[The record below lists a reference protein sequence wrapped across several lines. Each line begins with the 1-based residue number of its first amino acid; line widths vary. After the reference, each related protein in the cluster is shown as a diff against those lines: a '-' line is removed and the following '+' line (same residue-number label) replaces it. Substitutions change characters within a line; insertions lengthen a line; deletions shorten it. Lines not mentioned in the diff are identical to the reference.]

1 MNQSE
6 NDDNVRPPDPTI
18 TEQLIEPDEFS
29 YNYYDNNYSNNFI
42 NEYDNID
49 EILKQSLIDF
59 EQNEDQKMNKLL
71 MAKKQELI
79 DLIGIHLKDYTWKMD
94 EEWKSRNYDNELWI
108 MIQNKVNGVEDNYKI
123 CMNINDTWEK
133 NKKRIELN
141 ITQYIRK
148 CVICNEIKKLTFC
161 NKCLNQYYLQLQ
173 FEKKQVE

>member
-29 YNYYDNNYSNNFI
+29 YNYYDDNYSSNNFI

-79 DLIGIHLKDYTWKMD
+79 
-94 EEWKSRNYDNELWI
+94 
-108 MIQNKVNGVEDNYKI
+108 
-123 CMNINDTWEK
+123 EK
-133 NKKRIELN
+133 
-141 ITQYIRK
+141 Y
-148 CVICNEIKKLTFC
+148 VIIKKKLQKIQGHDVTNKDIYETVISIIEMYEMEYLNKYMLDETSYNNIFKIIKTIRLTKEEFSLLETLIVI
-161 NKCLNQYYLQLQ
+161 NK
-173 FEKKQVE
+173 

>member
-29 YNYYDNNYSNNFI
+29 YNYYDDNYSSNNFI

-79 DLIGIHLKDYTWKMD
+79 
-94 EEWKSRNYDNELWI
+94 
-108 MIQNKVNGVEDNYKI
+108 
-123 CMNINDTWEK
+123 EK
-133 NKKRIELN
+133 
-141 ITQYIRK
+141 Y
-148 CVICNEIKKLTFC
+148 VSIKKKLQKIQGHDVTNKDIYETVISIIEMYEMEYLNKYMLDETSYNNIFKIIKTIRLTKEEFSLLETLIVI
-161 NKCLNQYYLQLQ
+161 NK
-173 FEKKQVE
+173 

>member
-6 NDDNVRPPDPTI
+6 NNDNVRPPDPTI

-29 YNYYDNNYSNNFI
+29 YNYYDDNYSSNNFI

-79 DLIGIHLKDYTWKMD
+79 
-94 EEWKSRNYDNELWI
+94 
-108 MIQNKVNGVEDNYKI
+108 
-123 CMNINDTWEK
+123 EK
-133 NKKRIELN
+133 
-141 ITQYIRK
+141 Y
-148 CVICNEIKKLTFC
+148 VSIKKKLQKIQGHDVTNKDIYETVISIIEMYEMEYLNKYMLDETSYNNIFKIIKTIRLTKEEFSLLETLIVI
-161 NKCLNQYYLQLQ
+161 NK
-173 FEKKQVE
+173 

>member
-29 YNYYDNNYSNNFI
+29 YNYYNDNYSNNFI

-59 EQNEDQKMNKLL
+59 EEEEEQKMNKLL

-79 DLIGIHLKDYTWKMD
+79 
-94 EEWKSRNYDNELWI
+94 
-108 MIQNKVNGVEDNYKI
+108 
-123 CMNINDTWEK
+123 EK
-133 NKKRIELN
+133 
-141 ITQYIRK
+141 Y
-148 CVICNEIKKLTFC
+148 VSIKKKLQKIQGHDITNKDIYETVISIIEMYEMEYLNKYMVDETSYNNIFKIIKTIRLTKEEFSLLETLIIV
-161 NKCLNQYYLQLQ
+161 NY
-173 FEKKQVE
+173 